1 MWDILYCPKVKLH
14 DVVFRLALLLFR
26 GFSMLHVEIASISY
40 VSQRQWSC
48 AFVFLKQQMI
58 TCTIHCSFAASSR
71 EDTKNVDTKMSTLAS
86 PQSSIGLESRR
97 KGKIHMKAVV
107 MVPLTRQTGLQ
118 RLLDGTTQ
126 WLWRQWTSTCQ

>member
-40 VSQRQWSC
+40 VSQCQWSC

-71 EDTKNVDTKMSTLAS
+71 EDTKNVDTKMSTLHS
-86 PQSSIGLESRR
+86 LQSRR